1 MMHNAGTQLFPRIS
15 FFTPWIEQSFRVS
28 CSALSHDLTSQRC
41 HTRASFTLIIE
52 LFTFPTTGLEL
63 IQAPFAERSMPTPL
77 EKIRNIG
84 IVAHVDSGKTTV
96 SERVLYYTGVS
107 HKIGEVHDG
116 TAVTDWMPQERERG
130 ITITAAAITCE
141 WLDHQI
147 NVIDTPGHVD
157 FTTEVE
163 RSLRVLDGAVVV
175 FCGVG
180 GVEPQ
185 SETVWRQA
193 DKYRVPRIVFINK
206 LDRVGADFK
215 GVVQQISTRL
225 GAKPLVLQLPIGNED
240 SFRGAVDLLTQEAIV
255 WEEDTLGAK
264 FHSEAIPHDML
275 DEVTRYREQLVE
287 TVADADDA
295 LLEKYLSGEPLS
307 QEEIAGAIRKK
318 TQAMELFPVVCGSAL
333 RNKGVQPL
341 LDTIV
346 AYLPPPTK
354 PIHGMVPDGEECSWK
369 VGDSIRAALAFKTMH
384 DPYSGQLTFLRLYS
398 GGLKTGDMVFN
409 PRTRQT
415 ERVGRLCRMH
425 ANKKEDIDTAFAGDI
440 VAAVGLKNFTTGDTI
455 TDRDHPVILES
466 ITFKEPVISLAIE
479 PKTKTDS
486 EKLGL
491 ALQRLSSEDPT
502 LVLNTNQETGQ
513 TIISG
518 MGELH
523 LEIII
528 DRLVREFKV
537 SVSTGAPQVAYR
549 ETITKPADA
558 EGKYIRQ
565 SGGRGQYGH
574 VYLKIEPNDNQG
586 LVFINGIKGGSIP
599 REYVPAVEK
608 GVRDAAISGVIYGYQ
623 LLNTTVTLYDGTYHE
638 VDSSEMSFQ
647 LAGSIGFKEAVRK
660 AKPVLL
666 EPIMKVEVVMPEDYL
681 GTTMGDLQS
690 RRGRVA
696 ELGERGGGLRTV
708 TAHVPLAT
716 MFGYATAVRS
726 LTQGRAT
733 YTMEFDH
740 YDRVP
745 EHMVDEALGRKK
757 EAAS

>member
-1 MMHNAGTQLFPRIS
+1 MS
-15 FFTPWIEQSFRVS
+15 
-28 CSALSHDLTSQRC
+28 
-41 HTRASFTLIIE
+41 
-52 LFTFPTTGLEL
+52 
-63 IQAPFAERSMPTPL
+63 TPL
-77 EKIRNIG
+77 ERIRNIG

-107 HKIGEVHDG
+107 HKIGEVHEG
-116 TAVTDWMPQERERG
+116 TTVTDWMPQERERG
-130 ITITAAAITCE
+130 ITITAAAITCD
-141 WLDHQI
+141 WQGYQI
-147 NVIDTPGHVD
+147 NIIDTPGHVD

-185 SETVWRQA
+185 SETVWHQA
-193 DKYRVPRIVFINK
+193 DKYRVPRVVFINK
-206 LDRVGADFK
+206 MDRVGSDFH
-215 GVVQQISTRL
+215 GVVKQITQRL
-225 GAKPLVLQLPIGNED
+225 GAKPLLLQLPLGQEEN
-240 SFRGAVDLLTQEAIV
+240 FRGVIDLLRQKAIV
-255 WEEDTLGAK
+255 WEEDTLGAR
-264 FHSEAIPHDML
+264 FHEEAIPTDL
-275 DEVTRYREQLVE
+275 TDEAAHYREQLIE
-287 TVADADDA
+287 TVADADDI
-295 LLEKYLSGEPLS
+295 LLERYLAGEVLS
-307 QEEIAGAIRKK
+307 EEEIAAAIRKK
-318 TQAMELFPVVCGSAL
+318 TQEMALFPVVCGTAL

-354 PIHGMVPDGEECSWK
+354 PLKGTTPDGKPREWQ
-369 VGDSIRAALAFKTMH
+369 VTDPIRAALAFKTMH

-398 GGLKTGDMVFN
+398 GSLQTGDMVFN
-409 PRTRQT
+409 PRTKQT
-415 ERVGRLCRMH
+415 ERVGRLVRMH
-425 ANKKEDIDTAFAGDI
+425 ANKKEDIESAAAGDI
-440 VAAVGLKNFTTGDTI
+440 IAAVGLRNFTTGDTI
-455 TDRDHPVILES
+455 TDREHPVLLEA

-491 ALQRLSSEDPT
+491 ALQRLASEDPT
-502 LVLNTNQETGQ
+502 LMISTNPETAQ
-513 TIISG
+513 TILSG

-537 SVSTGAPQVAYR
+537 AVSTGAPQVAYR
-549 ETITKPADA
+549 ETITRPAEA

-574 VYLKIEPNDNQG
+574 VYLKIEPNENKG
-586 LVFINGIKGGSIP
+586 LVFINEVKGGAIP
-599 REYVPAVEK
+599 REYFSAIEK
-608 GVRDAAISGVIYGYQ
+608 GIREAAQSGVAYGYQ
-623 LLNTTVTLYDGTYHE
+623 VLNTTVTLYDGSYHE
-638 VDSSEMSFQ
+638 VDSSEMSFH

-666 EPIMKVEVVMPEDYL
+666 EPVMEVEVVVPEEYM
-681 GTTMGDLQS
+681 GVVMGDLQS
-690 RRGRVA
+690 RRGKVT
-696 ELGERGGGLRTV
+696 ELGERGTGLRTI

-716 MFGYATAVRS
+716 MFGYATVIRS

-740 YDRVP
+740 YARVP
-745 EHMVDEALGRKK
+745 EHMVDEALGRKT
-757 EAAS
+757 EEF

>member
-1 MMHNAGTQLFPRIS
+1 MSI
-15 FFTPWIEQSFRVS
+15 
-28 CSALSHDLTSQRC
+28 
-41 HTRASFTLIIE
+41 
-52 LFTFPTTGLEL
+52 
-63 IQAPFAERSMPTPL
+63 PL

-107 HKIGEVHDG
+107 HKIGEVHEG

-130 ITITAAAITCE
+130 ITITAAAITCD

-147 NVIDTPGHVD
+147 NIIDTPGHVD

-193 DKYRVPRIVFINK
+193 DKYRVPRVVFINK
-206 LDRVGADFK
+206 LDRIGADFH
-215 GVVQQISTRL
+215 GVVKQISTRL
-225 GAKPLVLQLPIGNED
+225 GAKPLLLQLPIGQED
-240 SFRGAVDLLTQEAIV
+240 NFRGVVDLLKQEALI

-264 FHSEAIPHDML
+264 FHSEDIPADMV
-275 DEVTRYREQLVE
+275 DEVARYREQLIE
-287 TVADADDA
+287 AVADADDA
-295 LLEKYLSGEPLS
+295 LLEKYLSGEQLS
-307 QEEIAGAIRKK
+307 QAEIASAIRKK
-318 TQAMELFPVVCGSAL
+318 TQDMALCPVVCGTAL

-346 AYLPPPTK
+346 AYLPPPVK
-354 PIHGMVPDGEECSWK
+354 PIHGMTPDGEEQTWQ
-369 VGDSIRAALAFKTMH
+369 VNDAIRAALAFKTMH
-384 DPYSGQLTFLRLYS
+384 DPYSGQLTFLRIYS
-398 GGLKTGDMVFN
+398 GGLKTGDMVYN

-425 ANKKEDIDTAFAGDI
+425 ANKKEDLDSAVAGDI

-455 TDRDHPVILES
+455 TDRDRPVVLES

-502 LVLNTNQETGQ
+502 LVINTNVETGQ
-513 TIISG
+513 TLISG

-537 SVSTGAPQVAYR
+537 AVSTGAPQVAYR
-549 ETITKPADA
+549 ETITRPAEA

-574 VYLKIEPNDNQG
+574 VYLKIEPNENQG
-586 LVFINGIKGGSIP
+586 LIFINGIKGGAIP

-608 GVRDAAISGVIYGYQ
+608 GVREAALTGVTYGFQ

-638 VDSSEMSFQ
+638 VDSSEMSFH

-666 EPIMKVEVVMPEDYL
+666 EPIMKVEDVMPEDYM
-681 GTTMGDLQS
+681 GQVMGDLQS
-690 RRGRVA
+690 RRGRIT
-696 ELGERGGGLRTV
+696 ELGERGGGLRTI

-757 EAAS
+757 EESA

>member
-1 MMHNAGTQLFPRIS
+1 MSI
-15 FFTPWIEQSFRVS
+15 
-28 CSALSHDLTSQRC
+28 
-41 HTRASFTLIIE
+41 
-52 LFTFPTTGLEL
+52 
-63 IQAPFAERSMPTPL
+63 PL
-77 EKIRNIG
+77 ERIRNIG

-107 HKIGEVHDG
+107 HKIGEVHEG
-116 TAVTDWMPQERERG
+116 TTVTDWMPQERERG

-141 WLDHQI
+141 WQGHQI
-147 NVIDTPGHVD
+147 NIIDTPGHVD

-185 SETVWRQA
+185 SETVWHQA
-193 DKYRVPRIVFINK
+193 DKYRVPRVVFINK
-206 LDRVGADFK
+206 LDRVGSDFH
-215 GVVQQISTRL
+215 GVVKQITHRL
-225 GAKPLVLQLPIGNED
+225 GARPLLLQLPLGKEET
-240 SFRGAVDLLTQEAIV
+240 FRGVIDLLRQKAIV
-255 WEEDTLGAK
+255 WEEDTLGAR
-264 FHSEAIPHDML
+264 FHEEAIPADTVE
-275 DEVTRYREQLVE
+275 EVTRYREQLIE
-287 TVADADDA
+287 TIADADDI
-295 LLEKYLSGEPLS
+295 LLERYLAGEVLS
-307 QEEIAGAIRKK
+307 EEEIAAAIRKK
-318 TQAMELFPVVCGSAL
+318 TQEMALFPVVCGTAL

-354 PIHGMVPDGEECSWK
+354 PVKGTTPDGEPREWQ
-369 VGDSIRAALAFKTMH
+369 VTDTVRAALAFKTMH

-398 GGLKTGDMVFN
+398 GSLRTGDMVFN
-409 PRTRQT
+409 PRTKQT
-415 ERVGRLCRMH
+415 ERVGRLVRMH
-425 ANKKEDIDTAFAGDI
+425 ANKKEDIEEATAGDI
-440 VAAVGLKNFTTGDTI
+440 IAAIGLRNFTTGDTI
-455 TDRDHPVILES
+455 TDREKPVLLEA

-491 ALQRLSSEDPT
+491 ALQRLASEDPT
-502 LVLNTNQETGQ
+502 LGVNTNQETAQ
-513 TIISG
+513 TILSG

-537 SVSTGAPQVAYR
+537 AVSTGAPQVAYR
-549 ETITKPADA
+549 ETITRPAEA

-574 VYLKIEPNDNQG
+574 VYLKIEPNDNKG
-586 LVFINGIKGGSIP
+586 LVFINEIKGGAIP
-599 REYVPAVEK
+599 REYFAPIEK
-608 GVRDAAISGVIYGYQ
+608 GVREAAQSGVVYGYQ
-623 LLNTTVTLYDGTYHE
+623 VLNTTVTLYDGSYHE
-638 VDSSEMSFQ
+638 VDSSEMAFH
-647 LAGSIGFKEAVRK
+647 LAGSIGFKEAVKK

-666 EPIMKVEVVMPEDYL
+666 EPVMKVEVVVPEEYM
-681 GTTMGDLQS
+681 GVVMGDLQS
-690 RRGRVA
+690 RRGKVT
-696 ELGERGGGLRTV
+696 ELGERSTGLRTI

-716 MFGYATAVRS
+716 MFGYATVIRS

-740 YDRVP
+740 YARVP

-757 EAAS
+757 EDF

>member
-1 MMHNAGTQLFPRIS
+1 MS
-15 FFTPWIEQSFRVS
+15 
-28 CSALSHDLTSQRC
+28 
-41 HTRASFTLIIE
+41 
-52 LFTFPTTGLEL
+52 
-63 IQAPFAERSMPTPL
+63 TPL

-107 HKIGEVHDG
+107 HKIGEVHEG

-141 WLDHQI
+141 WLGHQI
-147 NVIDTPGHVD
+147 NIIDTPGHVD

-193 DKYRVPRIVFINK
+193 DKYHVPRVVFINK
-206 LDRVGADFK
+206 LDRIGADFH
-215 GVVQQISTRL
+215 GVVQQITIRL
-225 GAKPLVLQLPIGNED
+225 GAKPLLLQLPLGRED
-240 SFRGAVDLLTQEAIV
+240 TFRGVIDLVKQEALV

-264 FHSEAIPHDML
+264 FHREDIPADMQDEAA
-275 DEVTRYREQLVE
+275 RYREQLIE
-287 TVADADDA
+287 TVADAEDE
-295 LLEKYLSGEPLS
+295 LLEKYLAGETLS
-307 QEEIAGAIRKK
+307 EEELVGAIRKK
-318 TQAMELFPVVCGSAL
+318 TQEMALFPVVCGTAL

-346 AYLPPPTK
+346 TYLPPPTK
-354 PIHGMVPDGEECSWK
+354 PIHGMVPDGEACTWQ
-369 VGDSIRAALAFKTMH
+369 VNDAIRAALAFKTMH
-384 DPYSGQLTFLRLYS
+384 DSYSGQLTFLRIYS

-415 ERVGRLCRMH
+415 ERVGRLCRML
-425 ANKKEDIDTAFAGDI
+425 ANKKEDIEAAAAGDI
-440 VAAVGLKNFTTGDTI
+440 IAAVGLRNFTTGDTI
-455 TDRDHPVILES
+455 TDRDRPVVLES
-466 ITFKEPVISLAIE
+466 ISFKEPVISLAIE

-502 LVLNTNQETGQ
+502 LVINSNPETGQ
-513 TIISG
+513 TLISG

-523 LEIII
+523 LEIIV

-537 SVSTGAPQVAYR
+537 AVSTGAPQVAYR
-549 ETITKPADA
+549 ETITRPAEA

-574 VYLKIEPNDNQG
+574 VYLKIEPNENEG
-586 LVFINGIKGGSIP
+586 LVFVNGIKGGAIP

-608 GVRDAAISGVIYGYQ
+608 GVREAALGGVTYGYQ
-623 LLNTTVTLYDGTYHE
+623 LLNTTVTLYDGTFHE
-638 VDSSEMSFQ
+638 VDSSEMSFH
-647 LAGSIGFKEAVRK
+647 LAGSIGFKEAVKK

-666 EPIMKVEVVMPEDYL
+666 EPIMKVEVVMPEEYM
-681 GTTMGDLQS
+681 GSVMGDLQS
-690 RRGRVA
+690 RRGRVT
-696 ELGERGGGLRTV
+696 ELGEGGGGLRTV

-716 MFGYATAVRS
+716 MFGYATMVRS

-740 YDRVP
+740 YARVP

-757 EAAS
+757 EEAV

>member
-1 MMHNAGTQLFPRIS
+1 MSI
-15 FFTPWIEQSFRVS
+15 
-28 CSALSHDLTSQRC
+28 
-41 HTRASFTLIIE
+41 
-52 LFTFPTTGLEL
+52 
-63 IQAPFAERSMPTPL
+63 PL

-107 HKIGEVHDG
+107 HKIGEVHEG

-130 ITITAAAITCE
+130 ITITAAAITCD

-147 NVIDTPGHVD
+147 NIIDTPGHVD

-206 LDRVGADFK
+206 LDRIGADFH
-215 GVVQQISTRL
+215 GVVKQISTRL
-225 GAKPLVLQLPIGNED
+225 GAKPLLLQLPIGQED
-240 SFRGAVDLLTQEAIV
+240 NFRGVVDLLKQEALI

-264 FHSEAIPHDML
+264 FHSEEIPADMV
-275 DEVTRYREQLVE
+275 DEVAQYREQLIE
-287 TVADADDA
+287 TVADAEDA
-295 LLEKYLSGEPLS
+295 LLEKYLSGEQLS
-307 QEEIAGAIRKK
+307 QAEIAAAIRKK
-318 TQAMELFPVVCGSAL
+318 TQEMALFPVVCGTAL

-346 AYLPPPTK
+346 AYLPPPVK
-354 PIHGMVPDGEECSWK
+354 PIHGMIPDGEEQTWQ
-369 VGDSIRAALAFKTMH
+369 VNDAIRAALAFKTMH
-384 DPYSGQLTFLRLYS
+384 DPYSGQLTFLRIYS
-398 GGLKTGDMVFN
+398 GSLKTGDMVFN

-425 ANKKEDIDTAFAGDI
+425 ANKKEDLDFATAGDI

-455 TDRDHPVILES
+455 TDRDRPVVLES

-502 LVLNTNQETGQ
+502 LVVNTNQETGQ
-513 TIISG
+513 TLISG

-537 SVSTGAPQVAYR
+537 AVSTGAPQVAYR
-549 ETITKPADA
+549 ETITRPAEA

-574 VYLKIEPNDNQG
+574 VYLKIEPNENQG
-586 LVFINGIKGGSIP
+586 LVFVNGIKGGAIP

-608 GVRDAAISGVIYGYQ
+608 GVREAAITGVTYGFQ

-638 VDSSEMSFQ
+638 VDSSEMSFH

-666 EPIMKVEVVMPEDYL
+666 EPIMKVEVVMPEEYM
-681 GTTMGDLQS
+681 GQVMGDLQS
-690 RRGRVA
+690 RRGRVT
-696 ELGERGGGLRTV
+696 ELGERGGGLRTI

-740 YDRVP
+740 YARVP

-757 EAAS
+757 EESA